1 MRRIL
6 VFLLLAVAAPVFG
19 QTGPNPTEVCGVF
32 APNAFTPNRDNTN
45 DLFGVVVSEACEMVT
60 YQLRV
65 FDRYGRLV
73 FESSDPRDRWDGN
86 YNGRAMKEG
95 TYLWQ
100 LNATYVD
107 PDGTNQVRLAEQGSV
122 VLIR

>member
-1 MRRIL
+1 MRPYL
-6 VFLLLAVAAPVFG
+6 VILLLAFAAPVMG
-19 QTGPNPTEVCGVF
+19 QTLPTPNEVCGVF

-45 DLFGVVVSEACEMVT
+45 DFFSVVVSEACEMVNF
-60 YQLRV
+60 QLRI

-100 LNATYVD
+100 LNANYLD

>member
-1 MRRIL
+1 MRSIIA
-6 VFLLLAVAAPVFG
+6 LLLIALSANLSA
-19 QTGPNPTEVCGVF
+19 QTNPNPTEVCGVF

-45 DLFGVVVSEACEMVT
+45 DLFGVVVSEACEMST
-60 YQLRV
+60 YNMRI

-73 FESSDPRDRWDGN
+73 FECNDPRDRWDGN
-86 YNGRAMKEG
+86 YNGRAMKES

-100 LNATYVD
+100 LTATYID
-107 PDGTNQVRLAEQGSV
+107 PDGVNQVRLSEQGSV

>member
-1 MRRIL
+1 M
-6 VFLLLAVAAPVFG
+6 LLGFAG
-19 QTGPNPTEVCGVF
+19 QAQTNPNPNNECGVF

-45 DLFGVVVSEACEMVT
+45 DFFGVVVSEACEMVT
-60 YQLRV
+60 YGLRV

-73 FESSDPRDRWDGN
+73 YECTDPRDRWDGN

-100 LNATYVD
+100 LNATYID
-107 PDGTNQVRLAEQGSV
+107 PDGTNQVRLSEQGSV

>member
-6 VFLLLAVAAPVFG
+6 VVLLLALAPSVFG

-107 PDGTNQVRLAEQGSV
+107 PDGTNQVRLSEQGSV